1 MKIFYV
7 CVLVDLP
14 AKYEREADVEREVEL
29 VDVVKICARTARDHQ
44 PIISRSDLL
53 IRVPGSK
60 GVNRTIENQCDGHF
74 RGPWGVVRAS
84 IAIARVES
92 YRA

>member
-1 MKIFYV
+1 V

-44 PIISRSDLL
+44 PIISRSADQGP
-53 IRVPGSK
+53 RF
-60 GVNRTIENQCDGHF
+60 E
-74 RGPWGVVRAS
+74 RGQPHHREPV
-84 IAIARVES
+84 
-92 YRA
+92 